1 MTSKSQ
7 KVFDEVGYNLSEE
20 VKSLIKSLDF
30 EHGTSTDGSEEAI
43 SSLKKD
49 ITEYQAE
56 VKRLEKENAELMEKV
71 RSFENEEIT
80 YDNDGVEEA
89 EDEGPDDTA
98 E

>member
-56 VKRLEKENAELMEKV
+56 IKRLEKENAELMEKV
-71 RSFENEEIT
+71 RSFEIKIT